1 MPHDHTKFKN
11 DTGIATGIHIKFLRS
26 KMDFKLYSE
35 GRKGYRKGVES
46 IQEEFNCM
54 NKNLELEKYK
64 IFLKLKNNLMEIQ
77 CFT

>member
-1 MPHDHTKFKN
+1 MPHDHTKFKI
-11 DTGIATGIHIKFLRS
+11 DTIIATDCHVKFLQS
-26 KMDFKLYSE
+26 QMGLKYSE
-35 GRKGYRKGVES
+35 GRKGYRKGVEG
-46 IQEEFNCM
+46 IQDEFNCV

>member
-1 MPHDHTKFKN
+1 
-11 DTGIATGIHIKFLRS
+11 
-26 KMDFKLYSE
+26 MDLKLYFE
-35 GRKGYRKGVES
+35 GRKGYRKGAEG
-46 IQEEFNCM
+46 IQDEFNCV